1 MGWSRPDLEM
11 PELQTRAP
19 PGPPRPSVASVR
31 RLSPS
36 WRLLPGSPHLD
47 YPTWTTPTGGRPL
60 AKAALR
66 LRTCTGPPESIG
78 ALRVIIPGRM
88 TTTGQTEAQQLRMG
102 GIPDPQ
108 NCTL

>member
-66 LRTCTGPPESIG
+66 LRTLGSWSRAGRFGLWLITPSMWHSCPAQGP
-78 ALRVIIPGRM
+78 LN
-88 TTTGQTEAQQLRMG
+88 L
-102 GIPDPQ
+102 
-108 NCTL
+108 